1 MENLNKD
8 DNQIINSNG
17 DKIKRDF
24 IQFCLLNKYN
34 HKDNNQVKLYGKLV
48 NEVLSEIPR
57 QVEEFYEMEKGIK
70 FSLLSN

>member
-1 MENLNKD
+1 MKNALVRASEYPISIIIVGIGEGNFEEMENLNKD

-34 HKDNNQVKLYGKLV
+34 H
-48 NEVLSEIPR
+48 VLIILKI
-57 QVEEFYEMEKGIK
+57 QK
-70 FSLLSN
+70 